1 MLYLCEDDVRR
12 LLPMPEAIR
21 LVREAFAEWG
31 RGAAQNQPRRRLI
44 LPSGSVLHSMA
55 GASGR
60 YFGTKIYSTHAKHG
74 AHFFFIL
81 FDSETARPL
90 AWFEANYLG
99 QIRTGAATGVATDL
113 LASPDAKILAVI
125 GSGFQARSQVEAV
138 LSARAIEQV
147 RVWSRSGERRD
158 AFARECSDAFRVRV
172 TAASS
177 SEECVTGADIVVTA
191 TNSATPV
198 LEASFISVGALVNA
212 VGSNAPKRRELPEDL
227 VSSASLIVADSV
239 EQARIEAGDLLL
251 ALDEAGWKRVRELRD
266 FPARPD
272 QGITIFKSVGLGL
285 EDVAVA
291 GWIYERATEFG
302 VGGRTLYS

>member
-1 MLYLCEDDVRR
+1 MLYLCEEDVRR
-12 LLPMPEAIR
+12 LLPMREAIR
-21 LVREAFAEWG
+21 LVREAFVEWS

-113 LASPDAKILAVI
+113 LVSPDAKILAVI

-138 LSARAIEQV
+138 LSVRAIEQV
-147 RVWSRSGERRD
+147 RIWSRNAERREAFAVECAD
-158 AFARECSDAFRVRV
+158 AFQVP
-172 TAASS
+172 
-177 SEECVTGADIVVTA
+177 VTGARSSQECVAGAEVVVTA

-198 LEASFISVGALVNA
+198 LEASSVSLGALVNA
-212 VGSNAPKRRELPEDL
+212 VGSNAPKRRELPQDL
-227 VSSASLIVADSV
+227 ISIASLIVADSI

-291 GWIYERATEFG
+291 AWVYERATELG
-302 VGGRTLYS
+302 VGRRTLYS

>member
-1 MLYLCEDDVRR
+1 MLYLCEEDVRR
-12 LLPMPEAIR
+12 LLPMREAIR
-21 LVREAFAEWG
+21 LVREAFVEWS

-44 LPSGSVLHSMA
+44 VPSGSVLHSMA

-138 LSARAIEQV
+138 LSVRAIEQV
-147 RVWSRSGERRD
+147 RVWSRNAERRE
-158 AFARECSDAFRVRV
+158 AFAVECANAFQVP
-172 TAASS
+172 
-177 SEECVTGADIVVTA
+177 VTGARSSQECVAGAEVVVTA

-198 LEASFISVGALVNA
+198 LEGSSVSPGALVNA
-212 VGSNAPKRRELPEDL
+212 VGSNAPKRRELPQDL
-227 VSSASLIVADSV
+227 ISSASLIVADSV

-251 ALDEAGWKRVRELRD
+251 GLDEAGWKRVRELRD

-291 GWIYERATEFG
+291 AWLYEQATELG
-302 VGGRTLYS
+302 VGRRTLYS